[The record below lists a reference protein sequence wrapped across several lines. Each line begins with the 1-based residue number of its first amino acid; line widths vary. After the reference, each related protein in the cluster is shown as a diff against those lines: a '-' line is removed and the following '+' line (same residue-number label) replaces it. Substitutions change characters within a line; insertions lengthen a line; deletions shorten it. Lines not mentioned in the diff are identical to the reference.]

1 MYRKI
6 LVANR
11 GEIAVRIIRACREM
25 GIATVGICSLADKE
39 ALHAQLAD
47 TCICIGDGQA
57 ADSYLNG
64 ERVLSAAIASGAEA
78 IHPGYGFLS
87 ENAAFARMCEK
98 CGIDFI
104 GPSPESMEAMG
115 DKASARKIMDE
126 AGIPV
131 IPGMEGTVQSAEE
144 AMKLAD
150 RIGYPIMIKA
160 SAGGGGK
167 GMRVVES
174 PEEFAEQFSAAQQ
187 ETEKA
192 FGDGR
197 MYLERYV
204 RHARHVEVQI
214 LADRYGNTIHLGER
228 DCSIQRRHQKL
239 IEETPAPFLDEE
251 LRRRMGETAVQ
262 AAKAAHYYSAG
273 TIEFLL
279 DENKNFYF
287 MEMTTRIQVEH
298 PVTEMVTGVDLVKE
312 MIRISAGEKL
322 SLDQRD
328 ISFRGHAIEC
338 RISAEDPSRGFIPS
352 AGRVVQLYVPGGNGV
367 RIDSCLYQGCQIPPY
382 YDSMIG
388 KVIVQGRD
396 RREAIQK
403 MRSVLGELIIEG
415 IRTNLELQYWILQEE
430 AFEKGDAETV
440 NRKLMQGR
448 TEEEEQDAERTV

>member
-47 TCICIGDGQA
+47 TCICIGDSQA

-131 IPGMEGTVQSAEE
+131 IPGMEGTVQEAEE

-167 GMRVVES
+167 GMRVVERR
-174 PEEFAEQFSAAQQ
+174 EEFPEQFAAAQQ

-204 RHARHVEVQI
+204 RHARHVEVQV

-239 IEETPAPFLDEE
+239 IEETPAPFLDQD
-251 LRRRMGETAVQ
+251 LRKRMGETAVR
-262 AAKAAHYYSAG
+262 AAKAAGYYSAG

-279 DENKNFYF
+279 DEDKNFYF
-287 MEMTTRIQVEH
+287 MEMNTRIQVEH

-312 MIRISAGEKL
+312 MIRIAAGEQL
-322 SLDQRD
+322 SLGQED

-396 RREAIQK
+396 RKEAIQK
-403 MRSVLGELIIEG
+403 MRSVLGEVIIEG

>member
-1 MYRKI
+1 M
-6 LVANR
+6 
-11 GEIAVRIIRACREM
+11 
-25 GIATVGICSLADKE
+25 
-39 ALHAQLAD
+39 
-47 TCICIGDGQA
+47 
-57 ADSYLNG
+57 
-64 ERVLSAAIASGAEA
+64 
-78 IHPGYGFLS
+78 
-87 ENAAFARMCEK
+87 
-98 CGIDFI
+98 
-104 GPSPESMEAMG
+104 
-115 DKASARKIMDE
+115 
-126 AGIPV
+126 
-131 IPGMEGTVQSAEE
+131 
-144 AMKLAD
+144 
-150 RIGYPIMIKA
+150 
-160 SAGGGGK
+160 
-167 GMRVVES
+167 
-174 PEEFAEQFSAAQQ
+174 
-187 ETEKA
+187 
-192 FGDGR
+192 
-197 MYLERYV
+197 
-204 RHARHVEVQI
+204 EVQI

-287 MEMTTRIQVEH
+287 MEMNTRIQVEH

>member
-11 GEIAVRIIRACREM
+11 GEIAVRVIRACREM
-25 GIATVGICSLADKE
+25 GIATVGICSMADRE

-47 TCICIGDGQA
+47 TCICIGTEQA

-64 ERVLSAAIASGAEA
+64 ERILSAALASGAEA

-115 DKASARKIMDE
+115 DKASARKIMED

-131 IPGMEGTVQSAEE
+131 IPGMEGTVQE
-144 AMKLAD
+144 ADEAIRIAD

-167 GMRVVES
+167 GMRIVERR
-174 PEEFAEQFSAAQQ
+174 EEFPEQFAAAQQ

-192 FGDGR
+192 FGDRR
-197 MYLERYV
+197 MYLERFV
-204 RHARHVEVQI
+204 RGARHVEVQI
-214 LADRYGNTIHLGER
+214 LADRHGNTIHLGER

-239 IEETPAPFLDEE
+239 IEETPAPFLPDE
-251 LRRRMGETAVQ
+251 LRGRMGETAVQ

-273 TIEFLL
+273 TVEFLL
-279 DENKNFYF
+279 DENQNFYF
-287 MEMTTRIQVEH
+287 MEMNTRIQVEH
-298 PVTEMVTGVDLVKE
+298 PVTEMVTGMDLVKE

-322 SLDQRD
+322 SLSQEEV
-328 ISFRGHAIEC
+328 SFRGHAIEC

-352 AGRVVQLYVPGGNGV
+352 AGRVTQLYVPGGNGV

-396 RREAIQK
+396 REEAIQK
-403 MRSVLGELIIEG
+403 MRSVLGEFIIEG
-415 IRTNLELQYWILQEE
+415 IHTNLELQYWILQEE
-430 AFEKGDAETV
+430 AFERGDAQTV

>member
-47 TCICIGDGQA
+47 TCICIGDSQA

-131 IPGMEGTVQSAEE
+131 IPGMEGTVQEAEE

-167 GMRVVES
+167 GMRVVERR
-174 PEEFAEQFSAAQQ
+174 EEFPEQFAAAQQ

-204 RHARHVEVQI
+204 RHARHVEVQV

-239 IEETPAPFLDEE
+239 IEETPAPFLDQD
-251 LRRRMGETAVQ
+251 LRKRMGETAVR
-262 AAKAAHYYSAG
+262 AAKAAGYYSAG

-279 DENKNFYF
+279 DEDKNFYF
-287 MEMTTRIQVEH
+287 MEMNTRIQVEH

-312 MIRISAGEKL
+312 MIRIAAGGKL
-322 SLDQRD
+322 SLGQED

-396 RREAIQK
+396 RKEAIQK
-403 MRSVLGELIIEG
+403 MRSVLGEVIIEG

>member
-47 TCICIGDGQA
+47 TCICIGDSQA

-131 IPGMEGTVQSAEE
+131 IPGMEGTVQEADE

-167 GMRVVES
+167 GMRVVERR
-174 PEEFAEQFSAAQQ
+174 EEFPEQFAAAQQ

-204 RHARHVEVQI
+204 RHARHVEVQV

-239 IEETPAPFLDEE
+239 IEETPAPFLDQD
-251 LRRRMGETAVQ
+251 LRKRMGETAVR
-262 AAKAAHYYSAG
+262 AAKAAGYYSAG

-279 DENKNFYF
+279 DEDKNFYF
-287 MEMTTRIQVEH
+287 MEMNTRIQVEH

-312 MIRISAGEKL
+312 MIRIAAGEKL
-322 SLDQRD
+322 SLGQED

-396 RREAIQK
+396 RKEAIQK
-403 MRSVLGELIIEG
+403 MRSVLGEVIIEG

>member
-47 TCICIGDGQA
+47 TCICIGDSQA

-131 IPGMEGTVQSAEE
+131 IPGMEGTVQEAEE

-167 GMRVVES
+167 GMRVVERR
-174 PEEFAEQFSAAQQ
+174 EEFPEQFAAAQQ

-204 RHARHVEVQI
+204 RHARHVEVQV

-239 IEETPAPFLDEE
+239 IEETPAPFLDQD
-251 LRRRMGETAVQ
+251 LRKRMGKPPCGRQKRRGITAPVP
-262 AAKAAHYYSAG
+262 
-273 TIEFLL
+273 L
-279 DENKNFYF
+279 NF
-287 MEMTTRIQVEH
+287 
-298 PVTEMVTGVDLVKE
+298 
-312 MIRISAGEKL
+312 
-322 SLDQRD
+322 
-328 ISFRGHAIEC
+328 C
-338 RISAEDPSRGFIPS
+338 W
-352 AGRVVQLYVPGGNGV
+352 
-367 RIDSCLYQGCQIPPY
+367 
-382 YDSMIG
+382 
-388 KVIVQGRD
+388 
-396 RREAIQK
+396 
-403 MRSVLGELIIEG
+403 MRTKTFTL
-415 IRTNLELQYWILQEE
+415 W
-430 AFEKGDAETV
+430 K
-440 NRKLMQGR
+440 
-448 TEEEEQDAERTV
+448 

>member
-47 TCICIGDGQA
+47 TCICIGDSQA

-131 IPGMEGTVQSAEE
+131 IPGMEGTVQEAEE

-167 GMRVVES
+167 GMRVVERR
-174 PEEFAEQFSAAQQ
+174 EEFPEQFAAAQQ

-204 RHARHVEVQI
+204 RHARHVEVQV

-239 IEETPAPFLDEE
+239 IEETPAPFLDED
-251 LRRRMGETAVQ
+251 LRKRMGETAVR
-262 AAKAAHYYSAG
+262 AAKAAGYYSAG

-279 DENKNFYF
+279 DEDKNFYF
-287 MEMTTRIQVEH
+287 MEMNTRIQVEH

-312 MIRISAGEKL
+312 MIRIAAGEKL
-322 SLDQRD
+322 SLGQED

-396 RREAIQK
+396 RKEAIQK
-403 MRSVLGELIIEG
+403 MRSVLGEVIIEG

>member
-47 TCICIGDGQA
+47 TCICIGDSQA

-131 IPGMEGTVQSAEE
+131 IPGMEGTVQEAEE

-167 GMRVVES
+167 GMRVVERR
-174 PEEFAEQFSAAQQ
+174 EEFPEQFAAAQQ

-204 RHARHVEVQI
+204 RHARHVEVQV

-239 IEETPAPFLDEE
+239 IEETPAPFLDED
-251 LRRRMGETAVQ
+251 LRKRMGATAVR
-262 AAKAAHYYSAG
+262 AAKAAGYYSAG

-279 DENKNFYF
+279 DEDKNFYF
-287 MEMTTRIQVEH
+287 MEMNTRIQVEH

-312 MIRISAGEKL
+312 MIRIAAGEKL
-322 SLDQRD
+322 SLGQED

-396 RREAIQK
+396 RKEAIQK
-403 MRSVLGELIIEG
+403 MRSVLGEVIIEG

>member
-47 TCICIGDGQA
+47 TCICIGDSQA

-131 IPGMEGTVQSAEE
+131 IPGMEGTVQEAEE

-167 GMRVVES
+167 GMRVVERR
-174 PEEFAEQFSAAQQ
+174 EEFPEQFAAAQQ

-204 RHARHVEVQI
+204 RHARHVEVQV

-239 IEETPAPFLDEE
+239 IEETPAPFLDQD
-251 LRRRMGETAVQ
+251 LRKRMGETAVR
-262 AAKAAHYYSAG
+262 AAKAAGYYSAG

-279 DENKNFYF
+279 DEDKNFYF
-287 MEMTTRIQVEH
+287 MEMNTRIQVEH

-312 MIRISAGEKL
+312 MIRIAAGEKL
-322 SLDQRD
+322 SLGQED

-396 RREAIQK
+396 RKEAIQK
-403 MRSVLGELIIEG
+403 MRSVLGEVIIEG

>member
-11 GEIAVRIIRACREM
+11 GEIAVRVIRACREM
-25 GIATVGICSLADKE
+25 GIATVGICSMADRE

-47 TCICIGDGQA
+47 TCICIGTEQA

-64 ERVLSAAIASGAEA
+64 ERILSAALASGAEA

-115 DKASARKIMDE
+115 DKASARKIMED

-131 IPGMEGTVQSAEE
+131 IPGMEGTVQE
-144 AMKLAD
+144 ADEAIRIAD

-167 GMRVVES
+167 GMRIVERR
-174 PEEFAEQFSAAQQ
+174 EEFPEQFAAAQQ

-192 FGDGR
+192 FGDRR
-197 MYLERYV
+197 MYLERFV
-204 RHARHVEVQI
+204 RSARHVEVQI
-214 LADRYGNTIHLGER
+214 LADRHGNTIHLGER

-239 IEETPAPFLDEE
+239 IEETPAPFLPDE
-251 LRRRMGETAVQ
+251 LRGRMGETAVQ

-279 DENKNFYF
+279 DENQNFYF
-287 MEMTTRIQVEH
+287 MEMNTRIQVEH
-298 PVTEMVTGVDLVKE
+298 PVTEMVTGTDLVKE

-322 SLDQRD
+322 SLSQEEV
-328 ISFRGHAIEC
+328 SFRGHAIEC

-352 AGRVVQLYVPGGNGV
+352 AGRVTQLYVPGGNGV

-396 RREAIQK
+396 RGEAIQK
-403 MRSVLGELIIEG
+403 MRSVLGEFIIEG
-415 IRTNLELQYWILQEE
+415 IHTNLELQYWILQEE
-430 AFEKGDAETV
+430 AFERGDAQKV

>member
-47 TCICIGDGQA
+47 TCICIGDSQA

-131 IPGMEGTVQSAEE
+131 IPGMEGTVQEAEE

-167 GMRVVES
+167 GMRVVERR
-174 PEEFAEQFSAAQQ
+174 EEFPEQFAAAQQ

-204 RHARHVEVQI
+204 RHARHVEVQV

-239 IEETPAPFLDEE
+239 IEETPAPFLDQD
-251 LRRRMGETAVQ
+251 LRKRMGETAVR
-262 AAKAAHYYSAG
+262 AAKAAGYYSAG

-279 DENKNFYF
+279 DEDKNFYF
-287 MEMTTRIQVEH
+287 MEMNTRIQVEH

-312 MIRISAGEKL
+312 MIRIAAGEKL
-322 SLDQRD
+322 SLGQED

-367 RIDSCLYQGCQIPPY
+367 RSDSCLYQGCQIPPY

-396 RREAIQK
+396 RKEAIQK
-403 MRSVLGELIIEG
+403 MRSVLGEVIIEG

>member
-287 MEMTTRIQVEH
+287 MEMNTRIQVEH

-367 RIDSCLYQGCQIPPY
+367 RIDSCLYQECQIPPY